1 MSNYHKLP
9 KQGSRQRL
17 VLDTLFAHA
26 QAVDER
32 TLMAAHGLDNLQP
45 TMWRQG
51 PYKSL
56 QADDLIC
63 STTAGFNNSAH
74 WGLTTTGRILMENA
88 SAKSAPATKPEPS
101 IANPVPPRTARPFR
115 AMTPGTLTIRE
126 TRPGAL
132 DYRNIPSHH
141 ARHKCA

>member
-26 QAVDER
+26 QTVDER
-32 TLMAAHGLDNLQP
+32 TLMAEHGLDNLQP

-63 STTAGFNNSAH
+63 CTAAGFNNSAH
-74 WGLTTTGRILMENA
+74 WGLTTTGRILMANA
-88 SAKSAPATKPEPS
+88 VAKSAPAVKPAPS
-101 IANPVPPRTARPFR
+101 AANLVPPRTARPFR

-132 DYRNIPSHH
+132 DYQHIPSLY
-141 ARHKCA
+141 AGKQCA